1 MKHLKKLATT
11 LNKNCLSF
19 IATLALF
26 VTYNGVNTACWFVMN
41 QDELPKG
48 SKKLRNNDSGT
59 CGCTDTESNQKIDD
73 RATGSDCCQCLT
85 PNPVSHNN
93 RIYCII

>member
-26 VTYNGVNTACWFVMN
+26 VTYNGVNTACWF
-41 QDELPKG
+41 DYEPG
-48 SKKLRNNDSGT
+48 
-59 CGCTDTESNQKIDD
+59 
-73 RATGSDCCQCLT
+73 
-85 PNPVSHNN
+85 
-93 RIYCII
+93 

>member
-1 MKHLKKLATT
+1 MKHLKKNWQLH
-11 LNKNCLSF
+11 LIKNCLSF

-48 SKKLRNNDSGT
+48 SKKLRNF
-59 CGCTDTESNQKIDD
+59 KIE
-73 RATGSDCCQCLT
+73 
-85 PNPVSHNN
+85 
-93 RIYCII
+93 

>member
-11 LNKNCLSF
+11 LNKNWLSF

-48 SKKLRNNDSGT
+48 SKKLRNF
-59 CGCTDTESNQKIDD
+59 
-73 RATGSDCCQCLT
+73 
-85 PNPVSHNN
+85 
-93 RIYCII
+93 

>member
-1 MKHLKKLATT
+1 MYILSGMIAYIIQRNGGLPNMKHLKKLATT

-48 SKKLRNNDSGT
+48 SKKLRNF
-59 CGCTDTESNQKIDD
+59 
-73 RATGSDCCQCLT
+73 
-85 PNPVSHNN
+85 
-93 RIYCII
+93 

>member
-26 VTYNGVNTACWFVMN
+26 VTYNGVNTACRFVMN

-48 SKKLRNNDSGT
+48 SKKLRNF
-59 CGCTDTESNQKIDD
+59 
-73 RATGSDCCQCLT
+73 
-85 PNPVSHNN
+85 
-93 RIYCII
+93 